1 MMLCVLD
8 AVTSLYRSI
17 TDEEKLLL
25 DLGPQEKLLT
35 TAGGYTSL
43 GSSRLQ
49 SKGCLLSQN
58 WIDYSLAHLVCL
70 YV

>member
-1 MMLCVLD
+1 M
-8 AVTSLYRSI
+8 
-17 TDEEKLLL
+17 L

-58 WIDYSLAHLVCL
+58 WNDYSLAHLVCL
-70 YV
+70 NV